1 MTEFDDERT
10 TVKKPKHDQSK
21 RKQPKLV
28 QDDSDRIVALAQCL
42 CGAVEIE
49 ITVPAFWAWHD
60 HSKATQRVHGAA
72 YATYVGCWKSKTRIT
87 RGMSSIATFEQP
99 GEARLRSFCKT
110 CGTPL
115 MYERGN
121 APRMIN
127 IPRALFETRTGRE
140 PRYHVGWPQSPEW
153 AYRGEKLNAVKAYP
167 GLLQSRPRKTTDGAW
182 D

>member
-1 MTEFDDERT
+1 MTT
-10 TVKKPKHDQSK
+10 AKTPK
-21 RKQPKLV
+21 RAT
-28 QDDSDRIVALAQCL
+28 DRPVAVGRCL

-49 ITVPAFWAWHD
+49 IEVPAFWAWHD
-60 HSKATQRVHGAA
+60 HSKTTQRAQGAA

-87 RGMSSIATFEQP
+87 KGKASVTTYEQP
-99 GEARLRSFCKT
+99 GEARFRTFCKT

-121 APRMIN
+121 APRMVN

-140 PRYHVGWPQSPEW
+140 PRYHVGLPQSPEW
-153 AYRGEKLNAVKAYP
+153 AYRGEKLNPVKAYP
-167 GLLQSRPRKTTDGAW
+167 GLLMARPRKKTDASW